1 MGSEETTARPRR
13 IATKW
18 VFWVGGRGQSDD
30 GFVDEW
36 VCWFRETRIDLSMEE
51 VGCGAVA
58 VAVAVGETLVGQLSM
73 EECLDIVVVER
84 VYDECLDIVGIGN
97 GNEGFVDIGIVE
109 ADEFKGEGFMVG

>member
-13 IATKW
+13 LATKW

-73 EECLDIVVVER
+73 EECLDIV
-84 VYDECLDIVGIGN
+84 GIGN

-109 ADEFKGEGFMVG
+109 ADEFKGEGFMLG